1 MQTLQQYMFESIVNE
16 AFASKNLASLF
27 NVSKQYHDYLLND
40 RWGSSYQLQW
50 DKVTDDMMREVT
62 EDEARKLQRKQKES
76 YYILWVTEER
86 GDNNREMIYCITW
99 GYDCIAACYRRQRGE
114 TTKASIDS
122 HTCKKAYVI
131 EGDVEKLMRREL
143 HREREEAKRGA
154 TALMSAY
161 QILTDNQKRYQTALN
176 KMHTAGAEEVQKW
189 LNEGMEAYKNAIE
202 NYVLKMSDALLT
214 DCPTSWKIRNMYE
227 KLNKTFNKMLE
238 EIETYKSFTDPKR
251 GYYSNDSTGSSI
263 GRKAAN
269 EVKSCSALLVELCTN
284 LMAEINA

>member
-50 DKVTDDMMREVT
+50 DKVTDDMMREVN

-76 YYILWVTEER
+76 YYILWVTEDR
-86 GDNNREMIYCITW
+86 RDNREMIYCITW
-99 GYDCIAACYRRQRGE
+99 GYDCIAACYRRERGE
-114 TTKASIDS
+114 STKATIDS
-122 HTCKKAYVI
+122 HPCKKAYVI

-143 HREREEAKRGA
+143 HREREEAKNGA

-161 QILTDNQKRYQTALN
+161 QILNDNKKRYQTALN
-176 KMHTAGAEEVQKW
+176 KMHTAGAEDVQKW

-202 NYVLKMSDALLT
+202 NYVIKMSDALLT
-214 DCPTSWKIRNMYE
+214 DCPTSWKIRNIYG
-227 KLNKTFNKMLE
+227 KLNKAFNDMLQ

-251 GYYSNDSTGSSI
+251 GYLHNDSTGSSI
-263 GRKAAN
+263 ALKAAN
-269 EVKSCSALLVELCTN
+269 EVKRCSASLVELCTN